1 MSFHD
6 DLIGM
11 LPRLRRHAMSLT
23 RDRHAMED
31 LVQNAVVR
39 ALNAQD
45 SFQPGTNFAGW
56 MHKILRNEFISGLR
70 KTRNTVA
77 LDDLAAERAATAET
91 HEDHLVVR
99 ELEVALD
106 KLPPAQREAVML
118 ATLSELSHEQIAE
131 VMGCRVGTVKSRI
144 CRARRQ
150 LQAYLMGEEIV
161 VTAADESVADG
172 EESVVDRPERPQRKA
187 APRAVSNQVP

>member
-6 DLIGM
+6 DLIAM

-106 KLPPAQREAVML
+106 KLPAAQREAVML

-150 LQAYLMGEEIV
+150 LQAYLLGEEV
-161 VTAADESVADG
+161 AVAAE
-172 EESVVDRPERPQRKA
+172 DREGAAEPSERPASRAAGDAHAKA
-187 APRAVSNQVP
+187 

>member
-6 DLIGM
+6 DLIAM
-11 LPRLRRHAMSLT
+11 LPRLRRHAMSLA

-106 KLPPAQREAVML
+106 RLPPAQREAVML

-150 LQAYLMGEEIV
+150 LQSYLLGEV
-161 VTAADESVADG
+161 VEAPAADE
-172 EESVVDRPERPQRKA
+172 A
-187 APRAVSNQVP
+187 AATTTGRAARPRARTDDDARPKA